1 MKINIHP
8 CRNLQDTPED
18 VATNRLKDLLLSSI
32 SEDICGQIYI
42 APKIMIKI
50 RCF

>member
-8 CRNLQDTPED
+8 SYNLQDTPED

-32 SEDICGQIYI
+32 PEKFVDKSILRQ
-42 APKIMIKI
+42 
-50 RCF
+50 RL